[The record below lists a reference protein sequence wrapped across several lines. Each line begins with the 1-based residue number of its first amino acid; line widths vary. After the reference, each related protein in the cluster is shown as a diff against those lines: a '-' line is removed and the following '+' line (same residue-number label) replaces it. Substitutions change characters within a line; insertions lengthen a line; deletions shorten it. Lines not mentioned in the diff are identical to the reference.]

1 MKLNDVELCNT
12 PSGVVMVYPIK
23 GDPYALSPSNIDVVT
38 SLFNY
43 IDCYYHEAFEA
54 LTQVYC
60 KSERNLPYYRFKVV
74 SRFIRCNMG
83 NLDTQEVDLSDNTMH
98 LEEVSCP
105 LRGSGDCFFENIVC
119 KPKSTLP
126 LTPQQRRVYKLY
138 ADGLN
143 TVEIAEAMCLAIAT
157 IERHRKDIQQRL
169 SLHSLSDMISF
180 YHKKHLNLD

>member
-1 MKLNDVELCNT
+1 M
-12 PSGVVMVYPIK
+12 
-23 GDPYALSPSNIDVVT
+23 
-38 SLFNY
+38 LFKSYLKSSKKHISFCVNKSQNHTNRFGKASHFVLA
-43 IDCYYHEAFEA
+43 I
-54 LTQVYC
+54 VYC

-83 NLDTQEVDLSDNTMH
+83 NLDTQEVDVSDNTMH